1 MQPRQPDDSNRG
13 SAQVAE
19 KGAGGTRRVERLR
32 FARVSLQHV
41 QIFRLLLKISVERN
55 TPEFV
60 LFLDAPSAGRGDSIR
75 CNDRKAARLFI
86 TRNKRDGRF
95 CPFFFFFFFFF
106 FLLGGQNCWCVF
118 VIIVVSIW
126 YVACECSRGP
136 WDWWEEQKSASD
148 RSS

>member
-106 FLLGGQNCWCVF
+106 CWVGK
-118 VIIVVSIW
+118 IVGV
-126 YVACECSRGP
+126 YL
-136 WDWWEEQKSASD
+136 
-148 RSS
+148 